1 MEKTNGYDQSRYQKK
16 SVLFLFYE
24 TIQCGKPNLNVG
36 KPKTMSC
43 FVFFEISIKK
53 NNSKI
58 HVFFHFKTKNQT
70 KLRTTKN
77 NNLLSQNHILSKVL
91 FLFLLV
97 LLKLFFVSLVLFAFL
112 DVNQDKYGCRHYWL
126 HERVKQMIGWS
137 KPDQTRG
144 WSGWT
149 KKMNQPLP
157 LNKKALDIIITT
169 HIYLNI
175 HVQKPVPHE
184 RVTIYI
190 YKHMYIYT

>member
-1 MEKTNGYDQSRYQKK
+1 MLENQKQWV
-16 SVLFLFYE
+16 VLF
-24 TIQCGKPNLNVG
+24 
-36 KPKTMSC
+36 
-43 FVFFEISIKK
+43 FFEISIKK

-190 YKHMYIYT
+190 